1 MPEERRGCLIERA
14 RKILTALREDGREA
28 FVVGGAVRD
37 HLLGV
42 APQDI
47 DIATSADTQTIQRVA
62 ATRHWKTIEAGVF
75 FGVVVVV
82 VDGVPYDV
90 ATFRTET
97 YGADSHRPAT
107 VSFAASLREDLSRR
121 DFTINAMAMDE
132 HGQIVD
138 FFSGQEDLKREIIR
152 TVGEP
157 RLRFQEDALRMFRA
171 ARFAATLGFDVEPA
185 TLAAVSPNL
194 YRVRGLSV
202 ERVRDEIDKTLLGKF
217 APRGL
222 RILLEQG
229 LLDESCRVREDARE
243 STIPILP
250 ELKHLSGL
258 LQNPRYHRLDAWEHT
273 LAAVQET
280 RPTPALRWA
289 SLLHDVAKGLP
300 DVRSMN
306 EFGEPVEH
314 RHEVVGEAMAAKI
327 AERLKFPVVWRKRIP
342 WLVRHHLRL
351 PVAEKE
357 AIIRWLRRRAR
368 EFKRI
373 AELREGVADLLEIHR
388 ADRLAGHKNPGMPE
402 WERTAALI
410 LGIVDSIPFYPEQLA
425 VSGEIIAEHIGR
437 GPAVGAFQ
445 RTLLARI
452 QTGELLNTAEAQWEA
467 LMKRSQRKREKND
480 VYNLNES

>member
-1 MPEERRGCLIERA
+1 MEKARR
-14 RKILTALREDGREA
+14 ILTALREAGHEA

-37 HLLGV
+37 YLLGV

-47 DIATSADTQTIQRVA
+47 DIATAADTQTIQRVA
-62 ATRHWKTIEAGVF
+62 AAQGWRTIEVGAF
-75 FGVVVVV
+75 FGVVVVLV
-82 VDGVPYDV
+82 EGTPYDV

-97 YGADSHRPAT
+97 YGADSHRPAA
-107 VSFAASLREDLSRR
+107 VSFAVSLGDDLSRR

-132 HGQIVD
+132 QGQIVD
-138 FFSGQEDLKREIIR
+138 YYGGREDLAQGRLR

-171 ARFAATLGFDVEPA
+171 ARFSATLGFDVEA
-185 TLAAVSPNL
+185 ETLAAIAPNL

-202 ERVRDEIDKTLLGKF
+202 ERVRDEVDKTLLGKY

-229 LLDESCRVREDARE
+229 LLDESCRIREDARE
-243 STIPILP
+243 TNVPILP
-250 ELKHLSGL
+250 ELGHLSGL
-258 LQNPRYHRLDAWEHT
+258 AQNPRYHRLDAWEHT
-273 LAAVQET
+273 LAAVNET
-280 RPTPALRWA
+280 RPVLYLRWA

-300 DVRSMN
+300 GVRSYN
-306 EFGEPVEH
+306 EFGEPIEH
-314 RHEVVGEAMAAKI
+314 QHEVVGATMAAQI
-327 AERLKFPVVWRKRIP
+327 AARLKFPAQWRKKIP

-351 PVAEKE
+351 PVAENE

-368 EFKRI
+368 EFKRPD
-373 AELREGVADLLEIHR
+373 ELREAVADLLEIHR
-388 ADRLAGHKNPGMPE
+388 ADRLAGHRNPGMPE
-402 WERTAALI
+402 WEIAAALI
-410 LGIVDSIPFYPEQLA
+410 MSIVESVPFYPEQLA
-425 VSGEIIAEHIGR
+425 VSGEAIAVHIGR

-467 LMKRSQRKREKND
+467 LQKRVERRQMKI
-480 VYNLNES
+480 